1 MALSVERAD
10 ELGVDWPFGR
20 KKVVVNAKLD
30 NNSLTVDGKLLGVLG
45 TRPPMIGVSNPNPST
60 DGPIAY
66 YSPKITT
73 KSAIRTTV
81 VDNEEIEV
89 AYLKDITFTF
99 SVKPQQQYR
108 R

>member
-1 MALSVERAD
+1 
-10 ELGVDWPFGR
+10 
-20 KKVVVNAKLD
+20 
-30 NNSLTVDGKLLGVLG
+30 
-45 TRPPMIGVSNPNPST
+45 MIGVSNPNPST